1 MRVLLCLF
9 IACLMAGA
17 YAPAAHAVRIKN
29 LDKEPHTFTI
39 NNAGEEHSIT
49 LGQYDLVNFFG
60 PVVTVTL
67 KNGQS
72 VDARNLDEYVID
84 HGQLVVQRR
93 REANSGAR

>member
-1 MRVLLCLF
+1 MKFLLRVLM
-9 IACLMAGA
+9 ACLMAGA

-29 LDKEPHTFTI
+29 MDKESHTFTI

-67 KNGQS
+67 KDGQS
-72 VDARNLDEYVID
+72 VNARNLDEYVID
-84 HGQLVVQRR
+84 HGQLIVQRR
-93 REANSGAR
+93 RETNSGAR